1 MAPILMNG
9 MQVLPLDHQEH
20 ELLKMNF
27 YALDLETKSLDPE
40 HPEYALQPWRV
51 KERKAEISLIYTYWP
66 EIKQKIH
73 SSGMVCGWV
82 PFISQGLDDQYVW
95 TWNGIFDIAFLI
107 ASGVDC
113 SKVKWLDAMSAFKWV
128 IRSQFTDHPNG
139 KRFSWSLAN
148 AAKHLLKDWP
158 RYAEFLNVKEELL
171 DDLDY
176 WENRCRLDTEATLLI
191 GKKCWA
197 QLTEKQ
203 KRSFLIEQE
212 ALYSAAL
219 AWVNGCHYD
228 MENASKLKQ
237 SIIDEQLNILF
248 DLGQFADLH
257 DSEIEKI
264 LASPKQLAELIF
276 DAWKVP
282 WSEEY
287 RTDKGAR
294 SVGKPVLQFLI
305 ERHGEQFPQ
314 LRLIKQYREL
324 KTQMD
329 KFVKGPQK
337 IAAYLGKNVFHHN
350 IRLNSTYTGRCTY
363 SSKVKHG

>member
-1 MAPILMNG
+1 MN
-9 MQVLPLDHQEH
+9 L
-20 ELLKMNF
+20 

-51 KERKAEISLIYTYWP
+51 KEREAEITFTYTAPKQLILTYQLASP
-66 EIKQKIH
+66 G
-73 SSGMVCGWV
+73 S
-82 PFISQGLDDQYVW
+82 YVW

-128 IRSQFTDHPNG
+128 IRSQFTDHPSG
-139 KRFSWSLAN
+139 SRFSWSLAN
-148 AAKHLLKDWP
+148 AAKHLLKDWSH
-158 RYAEFLNVKEELL
+158 YKEFLNVKKELL

-212 ALYSAAL
+212 ALYPAAL
-219 AWVNGCHYD
+219 AWVNGCRYD
-228 MENASKLKQ
+228 MEGSQ
-237 SIIDEQLNILF
+237 NIK
-248 DLGQFADLH
+248 
-257 DSEIEKI
+257 EKI
-264 LASPKQLAELIF
+264 EGNQLSLESTLCDYVNNLPINGGNAYEKLGNQTMAKVIASSQKLADLIF
-276 DAWKVP
+276 DSWKVP

-337 IAAYLGKNVFHHN
+337 IADYLGKNVFHHN

-363 SSKVKHG
+363 SSKVRGE